1 MEIDYTH
8 FINTLSPAE
17 RLNQVK
23 MLGELHPALTWV
35 LQEELRCGNFILQ
48 VTKGWPED
56 DSISV
61 SLKKSFAKTYSNP
74 EIEYQEINDAHY
86 GKAQYASKDRPTH
99 LLICAE

>member
-17 RLNQVK
+17 KLNQLK
-23 MLGELHPALTWV
+23 MLGELRPALTWV
-35 LQEELRCGNFILQ
+35 LQEELRFGNIILQ

-61 SLKKSFAKTYSNP
+61 SLKKSFSKKYNHP
-74 EIEYQEINDAHY
+74 ELEYQEINDAHY
-86 GKAQYASKDRPTH
+86 GKAQYASKGHPTH
-99 LLICAE
+99 LLISSE